1 MRADPQVV
9 HQDDIGGTVGE
20 FHGTPIRAMN
30 LDDVELR
37 EIMDTQVRVR
47 MSLGVEQPPV
57 VLLSGEV
64 LKDNLIRRATT
75 REVNDVPTQG

>member
-9 HQDDIGGTVGE
+9 HQDDIGNTVGE
-20 FHGTPIRAMN
+20 FHGTPIRAMS

-37 EIMDTQVRVR
+37 EILDTQVRVR
-47 MSLGVEQPPV
+47 MSLGVEQLPV

-75 REVNDVPTQG
+75 REVNDVPIQG